1 MVQFGMVPRRAAA
14 LLCALLATQ
23 SAAMPRSANRSPKRE
38 ASSARQRRFYDRG
51 CLFSPEGRIYQV
63 EYASKAVERGSF
75 AVGVLGPRGV
85 ALAAVRSA
93 GLRATPEPLLSPNW
107 CERVHRVDERIWCVA
122 CGVVPDA
129 TTLLRALREFAAE
142 HRKTWGEAPPV
153 EVVAKQLS
161 RHAQKLT
168 QRAGG
173 RPFGAA
179 FLLAGFDDGS
189 DVPRLFK
196 TDPGGTYE
204 ACEAGGFATAGAAP
218 DDVLDALDAADL
230 ADADGAALQRAACAA
245 AFDAAVA
252 SPPRGR
258 DGARASDV
266 EVCAL
271 DAAGGRFL
279 KDDEVRALFD
289 AREKSREAPE

>member
-1 MVQFGMVPRRAAA
+1 MAAIKPRRTRGSGASTTAAA
-14 LLCALLATQ
+14 
-23 SAAMPRSANRSPKRE
+23 SSP
-38 ASSARQRRFYDRG
+38 
-51 CLFSPEGRIYQV
+51 PEGRIYQV

-93 GLRATPEPLLSPNW
+93 GLRSTPEPLLSPNW

-189 DVPRLFK
+189 DAPRLFK

-252 SPPRGR
+252 SPPQGR

-266 EVCAL
+266 EVAL
-271 DAAGGRFL
+271 TPPAAAFSRTTRSARSST
-279 KDDEVRALFD
+279 RAGSR
-289 AREKSREAPE
+289 ARRPSSRKNVDGHQVHDQNPMVAGPE